1 MENPFVERG
10 RITDPRRFTAR
21 WRELAQ
27 AFEHIEARRPLLM
40 SGATG
45 IGKSSLL
52 THLQQSAAAV
62 LEQPA
67 LAAFYLDL
75 AVLPDADTC
84 YRLVIEAL
92 GGSGSG
98 SAGLELALLEA
109 EGPVLLCLDNA
120 EAAIA
125 AGWGQPLLERLAR
138 TARSLRLGLSRT
150 AGDAPYALPEINEL
164 LLAVALALPVPQ
176 FSEPFALVKIGPF
189 AAGEL
194 RLFAEAYLDG
204 TGVQFAP
211 ADLRELARLSQ
222 SHPAYLQRA
231 AYHLFIAKIRP
242 DYDWR
247 AAYLA
252 EARAQPLPG
261 AALPPAIFA
270 GNISD
275 DFVEV
280 DADQSP
286 RSPARP
292 PYAQPESPLGMLLAL
307 APLLIGLL
315 AWQLSG
321 NWLIG
326 LGLGVGVL
334 VVVVWWVMRQG

>member
-10 RITDPRRFTAR
+10 RITDPRHFTAR

-27 AFEHIEARRPLLM
+27 AFQHIEARRPVLL
-40 SGATG
+40 SGAAG

-67 LAAFYLDL
+67 LVAFYLDL
-75 AVLPDADTC
+75 AVLPDAETF

-92 GGSGSG
+92 GGIGSG
-98 SAGLELALLEA
+98 SAGLELALIEA

-125 AGWGQPLLERLAR
+125 AGWCQPLLERLAR
-138 TARSLRLGLSRT
+138 TARSLRLGLSRA
-150 AGDAPYALPEINEL
+150 AGEEAYELPAINEL
-164 LLAVALALPVPQ
+164 LLAVALAPPLPQ
-176 FSEPFALVKIGPF
+176 FSEPYALVKIGAF

-194 RLFAEAYLDG
+194 RLFADAYLDG

-211 ADLRELARLSQ
+211 TELRELARLSQ
-222 SHPAYLQRA
+222 SHPAYVQRA
-231 AYHLFIAKIRP
+231 AYHLFIAKKQP
-242 DYDWR
+242 DYNWR

-252 EARAQPLPG
+252 EAREQPLPG
-261 AALPPAIFA
+261 AALPPAVFE

-280 DADQSP
+280 DAEGAP

-292 PYAQPESPLGMLLAL
+292 GYEQLESPLGLLLAL
-307 APLLIGLL
+307 APLLISLL

-321 NWLIG
+321 DWLIG
-326 LGLGVGVL
+326 LGLGAVVL
-334 VVVVWWVMRQG
+334 VLAVWWVMRHG